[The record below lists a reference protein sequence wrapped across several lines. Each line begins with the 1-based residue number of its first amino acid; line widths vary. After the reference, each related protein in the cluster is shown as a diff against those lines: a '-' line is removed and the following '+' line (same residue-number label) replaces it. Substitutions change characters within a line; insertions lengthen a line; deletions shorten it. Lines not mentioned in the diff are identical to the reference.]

1 MTDWKPK
8 FKVGDTVRSTRT
20 GQKLIVPIEYNE
32 RPEFI
37 SAKELNT
44 DRYLTFSFKHFEHNM
59 ERFGFDTEA
68 ESPVTPTPPTPSV
81 PTPTKPNYYR
91 FEVRGVAVDIID
103 VIQGLGL
110 GCEAGN
116 VYKYLARAGKKD
128 ASKHIEDLE
137 KAREW
142 LDRLIEYRR
151 RS

>member
-8 FKVGDTVRSTRT
+8 FKKGEIVRSAQTNALYR
-20 GQKLIVPIEYNE
+20 VPIAYVEGE
-32 RPEFI
+32 EEFEAYCLTTESRSI
-37 SAKELNT
+37 WHARTWEDTMRHTDLVTHPAPDSNINAPSA
-44 DRYLTFSFKHFEHNM
+44 
-59 ERFGFDTEA
+59 
-68 ESPVTPTPPTPSV
+68 
-81 PTPTKPNYYR
+81 TKPNYYR
-91 FEVRGVAVDIID
+91 FEAKGVSLDIID

-142 LDRLIEYRR
+142 LDRLIEFRR

>member
-8 FKVGDTVRSTRT
+8 FKVGDVVVSANSGRRYW
-20 GQKLIVPIEYNE
+20 VPIDYMLGTANFWAWSLDKANPSLFGRSQFDESMSIVDT
-32 RPEFI
+32 PEPAP
-37 SAKELNT
+37 SAT
-44 DRYLTFSFKHFEHNM
+44 
-59 ERFGFDTEA
+59 
-68 ESPVTPTPPTPSV
+68 
-81 PTPTKPNYYR
+81 TPTKPNYYR
-91 FEVRGVAVDIID
+91 FEVRGVPVDIID

-142 LDRLIEYRR
+142 LDRLIEYRH

>member
-1 MTDWKPK
+1 MSRWLMPLLESMQ
-8 FKVGDTVRSTRT
+8 DTNFASYLDFQSDVVAKRRDFGIRGVSVEEVFEEAARLGWISSE
-20 GQKLIVPIEYNE
+20 GQGITVK
-32 RPEFI
+32 RPV
-37 SAKELNT
+37 K
-44 DRYLTFSFKHFEHNM
+44 
-59 ERFGFDTEA
+59 A
-68 ESPVTPTPPTPSV
+68 EPTSTPSA
-81 PTPTKPNYYR
+81 TQPNYYR
-91 FEVRGVAVDIID
+91 FDAKGVSLDIID

>member
-8 FKVGDTVRSTRT
+8 FKVGDVVVTDMGFCYAAPQAYVDGATSFTVTDISTDSEWNTTREIFESLKPLT
-20 GQKLIVPIEYNE
+20 EYL
-32 RPEFI
+32 
-37 SAKELNT
+37 A
-44 DRYLTFSFKHFEHNM
+44 
-59 ERFGFDTEA
+59 
-68 ESPVTPTPPTPSV
+68 PST
-81 PTPTKPNYYR
+81 PTPTKPDYYR
-91 FEVRGVAVDIID
+91 FEARGVPVDIID

>member
-1 MTDWKPK
+1 MNDWKPK
-8 FKVGDTVRSTRT
+8 FREGDKVRSQITGRYFWVPREYVRGEDRFLAEVAPGPNDESCFTREFFDSRMV
-20 GQKLIVPIEYNE
+20 LIHAA
-32 RPEFI
+32 PEQ
-37 SAKELNT
+37 
-44 DRYLTFSFKHFEHNM
+44 
-59 ERFGFDTEA
+59 A
-68 ESPVTPTPPTPSV
+68 EKTPPS
-81 PTPTKPNYYR
+81 PTQPNYYR

-142 LDRLIEYRR
+142 LDRLIEFRR
-151 RS
+151 RA